1 MTNTNAKDTYLA
13 SFRVLGD
20 SGYTRSCLVALDMVL
35 SGPLDPLRATVLTK
49 NGNEHLILLWECGSW
64 PFEGI
69 VIPTGFKSGYG
80 GEGAR
85 GFSLALC
92 MLHDQ
97 EIPIYRLEVSPA
109 AFDRIDLGELPK
121 HWQGSIQ
128 ESATECE
135 MPMPYWV
142 FVNHWKLARQRQ
154 LWRVQRWRYNS
165 IEWTVDGDV
174 VDDFSTITGDKL
186 YQACRAVRRNPPPEI
201 CQHAGLDLRDGW
213 IEFSHA
219 IREKIKVVPGN
230 PGKNDVK
237 SVVAALGLSED
248 VTKLAHKA
256 INSANALQHNRNATW
271 ELAQACFD
279 HSARAMAEIIR
290 VRFPSHLDPF
300 KNDLIRPN

>member
-49 NGNEHLILLWECGSW
+49 NGNEHLMLLWECGSW
-64 PFEGI
+64 PCEGV
-69 VIPTGFKSGYG
+69 VIPTGFKSGYA
-80 GEGAR
+80 GEGPR

-92 MLHDQ
+92 MLYQ
-97 EIPIYRLEVSPA
+97 QGIPIYALEVSPA
-109 AFDRIDLGELPK
+109 MFDRIDGGQLPQ
-121 HWQGSIQ
+121 HWQEYIQ
-128 ESATECE
+128 ASAIECE
-135 MPMPYWV
+135 MPIPYWV
-142 FVNHWKLARQRQ
+142 LVNHWELLKDHR
-154 LWRVQRWRYNS
+154 LWRVQRWRYTGT
-165 IEWTVDGDV
+165 EWTTDADV
-174 VDDFSTITGDKL
+174 VDDFSVITGDKL
-186 YQACRAVRRNPPPEI
+186 HQACRAVRRSSPPEI

-248 VTKLAHKA
+248 VTKLANKA

-279 HSARAMAEIIR
+279 DSAKAMAEIIR
-290 VRFPSHLDPF
+290 VRFPDHFDAL
-300 KNDLIRPN
+300 KNDLVRPN